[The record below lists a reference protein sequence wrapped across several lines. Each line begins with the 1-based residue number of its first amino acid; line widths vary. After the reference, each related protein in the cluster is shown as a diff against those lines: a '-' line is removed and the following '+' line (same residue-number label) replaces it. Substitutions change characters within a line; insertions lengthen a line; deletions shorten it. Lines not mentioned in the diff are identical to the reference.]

1 MRAAALAFLLAAGL
15 AAQTPPPPA
24 KRLPPAGIA
33 IPADARAELTAGAA
47 ALRAGLDAAARELP
61 SSHPAL
67 AALLPDAEVFHK
79 AVDWALRHDEFFD
92 PKQVTAARRALA
104 TGQERLAALRAGRAP
119 WLDAT
124 GLIVRG
130 HRSALDGSVQ
140 PYGLVVPA
148 GTRRDRPARLMVWLL
163 GRGEKRSELTFIAER
178 EAGPPQLTPEGV
190 VTLVPYGRFCNATKF
205 AGETDVFEAMAA
217 MRGTYA
223 IDADRILVAG
233 FSMGGASAWHLATH
247 HAGLWAAAAPGAG
260 FVEVERYTKAFAP
273 GKEPPTWWEQRLWHW
288 YSATDYA
295 RNLFNCPTI
304 AYSGETDPQ
313 KAAADF
319 MVQAAAT
326 EGLEIPHLV
335 GPQTAHKY
343 HPETRRELTARL
355 EAQLER
361 GRDPLPRELR
371 LTTYTLR
378 YPGESW
384 LRFEGL
390 ARHWERADLTGTRDE
405 AGRVVITTA
414 GTTAIRLLLPEARS
428 VTIDGQAIPV
438 TAVGPAGITLR
449 RADGRWV
456 PGAPAG
462 LRKAPGLTGPVNDA
476 FMAPFLFV
484 RPTGRPL
491 NASVGSWAAGELDH
505 ASKMWRDIFRGDAPV
520 KDDAAVTDADLAGR
534 NLILWGDPA
543 SNRVL
548 ARVLAGL
555 PLRWDAKV
563 LEFRG
568 KTYDAAH
575 HAPILIFPNPLNPA
589 RYVVLNSGID
599 FREHA
604 YGTNALQIPKLPDHA
619 VIDLRE
625 PPGARWPGRIADAGF
640 FDESWR

>member
-1 MRAAALAFLLAAGL
+1 
-15 AAQTPPPPA
+15 
-24 KRLPPAGIA
+24 
-33 IPADARAELTAGAA
+33 
-47 ALRAGLDAAARELP
+47 
-61 SSHPAL
+61 
-67 AALLPDAEVFHK
+67 
-79 AVDWALRHDEFFD
+79 
-92 PKQVTAARRALA
+92 
-104 TGQERLAALRAGRAP
+104 
-119 WLDAT
+119 
-124 GLIVRG
+124 
-130 HRSALDGSVQ
+130 
-140 PYGLVVPA
+140 
-148 GTRRDRPARLMVWLL
+148 
-163 GRGEKRSELTFIAER
+163 
-178 EAGPPQLTPEGV
+178 
-190 VTLVPYGRFCNATKF
+190 
-205 AGETDVFEAMAA
+205 
-217 MRGTYA
+217 
-223 IDADRILVAG
+223 
-233 FSMGGASAWHLATH
+233 MGGASAWHLATH

-319 MVQAAAT
+319 MVQAAAK

-355 EAQLER
+355 EALLER

-491 NASVGSWAAGELDH
+491 NAAVGSWAAGELDH

>member
-1 MRAAALAFLLAAGL
+1 
-15 AAQTPPPPA
+15 
-24 KRLPPAGIA
+24 
-33 IPADARAELTAGAA
+33 
-47 ALRAGLDAAARELP
+47 
-61 SSHPAL
+61 
-67 AALLPDAEVFHK
+67 
-79 AVDWALRHDEFFD
+79 
-92 PKQVTAARRALA
+92 
-104 TGQERLAALRAGRAP
+104 
-119 WLDAT
+119 
-124 GLIVRG
+124 
-130 HRSALDGSVQ
+130 
-140 PYGLVVPA
+140 
-148 GTRRDRPARLMVWLL
+148 
-163 GRGEKRSELTFIAER
+163 
-178 EAGPPQLTPEGV
+178 
-190 VTLVPYGRFCNATKF
+190 
-205 AGETDVFEAMAA
+205 
-217 MRGTYA
+217 
-223 IDADRILVAG
+223 
-233 FSMGGASAWHLATH
+233 
-247 HAGLWAAAAPGAG
+247 
-260 FVEVERYTKAFAP
+260 
-273 GKEPPTWWEQRLWHW
+273 
-288 YSATDYA
+288 
-295 RNLFNCPTI
+295 
-304 AYSGETDPQ
+304 
-313 KAAADF
+313 
-319 MVQAAAT
+319 VQAAAT

-355 EAQLER
+355 EALLER

-449 RADGRWV
+449 RAEGRWV

-625 PPGARWPGRIADAGF
+625 PPGAR
-640 FDESWR
+640 